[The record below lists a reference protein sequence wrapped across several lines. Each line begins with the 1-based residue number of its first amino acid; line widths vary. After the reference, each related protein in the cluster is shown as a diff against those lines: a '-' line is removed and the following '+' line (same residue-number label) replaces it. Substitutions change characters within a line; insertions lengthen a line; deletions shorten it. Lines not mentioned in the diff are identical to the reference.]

1 MLLAHLLRWSFLTA
15 PYHSPAAV
23 GCTPIVLVSDFKS
36 TVTALLGIPGLG
48 SHCQLILAITS
59 NKLWKHSAA
68 PKPSCFFFFFSTIC
82 YLFLVSLNLAYPGLS
97 CARASFSISATSP
110 IPSSPRQE
118 DLLMPLS
125 FLLHLVRCCSLQ
137 AQDLGCSTLEIHA
150 GHWLVSLPQKS
161 SLAVTITTAQGP
173 GRKF

>member
-68 PKPSCFFFFFSTIC
+68 PKPSCFFFFFFH
-82 YLFLVSLNLAYPGLS
+82 YLL
-97 CARASFSISATSP
+97 SFSG
-110 IPSSPRQE
+110 
-118 DLLMPLS
+118 
-125 FLLHLVRCCSLQ
+125 FL
-137 AQDLGCSTLEIHA
+137 E
-150 GHWLVSLPQKS
+150 S
-161 SLAVTITTAQGP
+161 SLSWAILCQSLIFHLCHLTNPKQPQARRPTHASVLPSPLGQVLLSPSTGF
-173 GRKF
+173 RL